1 MRNPDGLFRKGAV
14 LSERNDE
21 EISDSLSLKWT
32 IDGSTE
38 NTNFASRYFSVEDH
52 MREKIGAYRQ
62 LSKKSLFM
70 KIRIA
75 ARYGDLEPFVR
86 SLASRDFFV
95 HEGETL
101 YQGRNTIKRFRV
113 GGQDLAVKSYGRLI
127 FFNRLIYGV
136 LRRSKAERAYRHAIR
151 LRGLGIGTPEEVAFL
166 EIRRYGL
173 LQYSYFVSI
182 CSDYEPMRSV
192 TEQDP
197 GLPEV
202 GAALDALAQY
212 LFGIHNAGVLHKDLN
227 IGNILYR
234 RNRAGG
240 YDFQLIDTNR
250 MRFYRTLPLNV
261 RLDNLRRLSCPAPA
275 YLYLLDRYARLAHAD
290 RDSIQLRGAVMRL
303 FFEMRQRL
311 KYGVKGTCKRLLRSG
326 FRRHPVL

>member
-192 TEQDP
+192 TE
-197 GLPEV
+197 
-202 GAALDALAQY
+202 
-212 LFGIHNAGVLHKDLN
+212 
-227 IGNILYR
+227 
-234 RNRAGG
+234 
-240 YDFQLIDTNR
+240 
-250 MRFYRTLPLNV
+250 
-261 RLDNLRRLSCPAPA
+261 
-275 YLYLLDRYARLAHAD
+275 
-290 RDSIQLRGAVMRL
+290 
-303 FFEMRQRL
+303 
-311 KYGVKGTCKRLLRSG
+311 
-326 FRRHPVL
+326 